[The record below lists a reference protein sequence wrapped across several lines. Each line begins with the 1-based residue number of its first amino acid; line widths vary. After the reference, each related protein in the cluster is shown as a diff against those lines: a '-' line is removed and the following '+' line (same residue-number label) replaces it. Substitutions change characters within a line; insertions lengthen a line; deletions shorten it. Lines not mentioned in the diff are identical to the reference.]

1 MNTIGVN
8 LELRGE
14 QGKRIFELI
23 YSGLILFVIASVLD
37 IAKSKPN
44 LSLTT
49 MTMSI

>member
-14 QGKRIFELI
+14 QCKHIFKLI

-44 LSLTT
+44 LNLTT
-49 MTMSI
+49 MPMSI